1 MLDARYLL
9 SQAERCF
16 RLAGGAASP
25 RLADELEALGRDF
38 EQEAGRLELA
48 NGRHGRGSHATCLVV
63 RRPDPRVRREWA
75 HRNRKRP

>member
-1 MLDARYLL
+1 MSDARYLL

-38 EQEAGRLELA
+38 EQEARRLELA
-48 NGRHGRGSHATCLVV
+48 KWAGSHAMPLIAET
-63 RRPDPRVRREWA
+63 A
-75 HRNRKRP
+75 

>member
-1 MLDARYLL
+1 MMNLGEFRMSDARYLL

-38 EQEAGRLELA
+38 EQEARRLELA
-48 NGRHGRGSHATCLVV
+48 NGRYDRGSHAMPLVA
-63 RRPDPRVRREWA
+63 ETA
-75 HRNRKRP
+75 